1 MKLICKIGK
10 NLKREVTVKPDD
22 ELNILLGKLSV
33 PKTTK
38 FVFNGVTYSL
48 ASIFTF
54 REINMRDNAQ
64 ITALPLINL
73 LYFCKSSHP

>member
-1 MKLICKIGK
+1 MRLICKIGK
-10 NLKREVTVKPDD
+10 NNKREVNVKPDD

-54 REINMRDNAQ
+54 KEINMRDNAQ
-64 ITALPLINL
+64 INIVTPSRAGNN
-73 LYFCKSSHP
+73 K